1 VYGIAR
7 ADGIAISNKAIE
19 GVQYHE
25 AWHRVSLLML
35 DRDTRNKLYDEF
47 RKQNN

>member
-1 VYGIAR
+1 MAV
-7 ADGIAISNKAIE
+7 E

-35 DRDTRNKLYDEF
+35 TPEMRKNLYEEY
-47 RKQNN
+47 RKQYPQYRNVSD